1 MICIKCIKGISKIQQ
16 ILYSEMKLDDKILLA
31 KVICFALWIKLF
43 INFDKL
49 LLVKFSIRTITN
61 KTLISKEINE
71 ESIIDITNRMPF
83 ANF

>member
-1 MICIKCIKGISKIQQ
+1 
-16 ILYSEMKLDDKILLA
+16 MKLDDKILLA
-31 KVICFALWIKLF
+31 KVICFALWIELF